1 MAETNEIKKL
11 LDILGVFGSELA
23 LVNWVQ
29 FSEEMKD
36 LDGEEKKEILTIA
49 AKKVLSG
56 LLTIISA

>member
-1 MAETNEIKKL
+1 MTETNEIKKL

>member
-1 MAETNEIKKL
+1 MTETNEIKKL
-11 LDILGVFGSELA
+11 LDIMGVFGSELA

>member
-1 MAETNEIKKL
+1 MTETNEIKKL
-11 LDILGVFGSELA
+11 LDIMGVFGSELA

-36 LDGEEKKEILTIA
+36 LDGDEKKEILTIA

>member
-1 MAETNEIKKL
+1 MAETNKIKKL

>member
-56 LLTIISA
+56 LLTIISS

>member
-1 MAETNEIKKL
+1 MTETNEIKKL
-11 LDILGVFGSELA
+11 LNILGVFGSELA

>member
-36 LDGEEKKEILTIA
+36 LDGEEKKDILTIA

>member
-36 LDGEEKKEILTIA
+36 LDGEEKKDILTIA

-56 LLTIISA
+56 LLTINSA

>member
-1 MAETNEIKKL
+1 MAETNEIKRL

-29 FSEEMKD
+29 FSEEIKD

-56 LLTIISA
+56 LLMIISA

>member
-56 LLTIISA
+56 LLTIIST